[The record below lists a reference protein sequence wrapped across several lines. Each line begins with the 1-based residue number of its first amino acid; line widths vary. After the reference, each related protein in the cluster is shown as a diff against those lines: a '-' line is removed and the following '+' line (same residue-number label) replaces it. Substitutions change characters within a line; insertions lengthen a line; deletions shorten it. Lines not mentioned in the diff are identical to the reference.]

1 MQKNDTA
8 VIEITDIG
16 VGGEGIGKLDG
27 YTLFVKDA
35 VIGDRVEVKV
45 IKAKKNYG
53 YGRLMRVIDPSL
65 HRVEPRCRFARQCG
79 GCQIQEMSYERQ
91 LEFKQ
96 KKVYDDLVRIGDF
109 DPELIGRVM
118 EPIVGMDDPF
128 GYRNKAQFPFG
139 TDREGNPVTGFYAG
153 RTHDI
158 IANTDCALGVPVNR
172 EILEIILA
180 FMKKYQIPSYNE
192 KTGDGLIRHALI
204 RYGFVTKEIMVCLVI
219 NGSTIPHADELIR
232 RLQAI
237 PGTIGVSVS
246 ENTRRDNVIMG
257 ET

>member
-53 YGRLMRVIDPSL
+53 YGRLMRVIDPSP

-96 KKVYDDLVRIGDF
+96 KKVYDDLVRIG
-109 DPELIGRVM
+109 I
-118 EPIVGMDDPF
+118 
-128 GYRNKAQFPFG
+128 
-139 TDREGNPVTGFYAG
+139 
-153 RTHDI
+153 
-158 IANTDCALGVPVNR
+158 
-172 EILEIILA
+172 
-180 FMKKYQIPSYNE
+180 
-192 KTGDGLIRHALI
+192 LIR
-204 RYGFVTKEIMVCLVI
+204 
-219 NGSTIPHADELIR
+219 N
-232 RLQAI
+232 
-237 PGTIGVSVS
+237 
-246 ENTRRDNVIMG
+246 
-257 ET
+257 